1 MKLKFL
7 NLSNGFI
14 LLTILVVWLI
24 TANVISPYL
33 HFSFQQIGFFTG
45 FEFFRNYSTYP
56 GGLADY
62 LGVFISQFFSF
73 NSIGSLIIVAIAA
86 LQGFI
91 ALAIVKS
98 LAGEIKLRYTIF
110 TAILLFGVIVMG
122 DYRYP
127 YYASIR
133 LLFAYIFTLGFFIV
147 NSKWPKLSAF
157 IWIIFAST
165 LFYIASGSALIVFA
179 LSTSILFIITHKQRI
194 WLLVPPYFLIIAGLL
209 PYLGYKFLFQ
219 ITLNNI
225 YKITMVKPPEQLAY
239 VPGIPLYIYYSILPA
254 ILMGVLIFI
263 HLKKKEPVKAPVIQ
277 SKKSVKVAPATG
289 FYQKMPISLLIQVTI
304 CATFGYF
311 LFVKSLDPFK
321 KKLIIVEYYA
331 ENEQWAKILKLAE
344 EIERYDFRV
353 NFQVNRAYSHLGQL
367 PDLLFN
373 YPQLLGSFGLF
384 VDPSMIIGS
393 SSMPTSDLYFD
404 LGFMNESQ
412 HWAFEA
418 ETLLPNSPRI
428 LKRLVMIN
436 LVNRKYNVAR
446 QFLNVL
452 DKNMLCHDWVRKYEK
467 YVSDT
472 TLAAM
477 DKVIVEKRLFTPH
490 KAIIGPG
497 TTEGLK
503 LLIETNKNN
512 RMAYDYLLTLDLLDS
527 HLSEFIAYLQYY
539 KQYYSKTMPRAW
551 EEALTIYIIKNK
563 SFPAFVTEETVSK
576 NCRQRIL
583 NFNKVIKSFNNNLPA
598 AKSMLSQDFGSSY
611 FYYIMYLSP
620 KVTNVLESKV
630 QIR

>member
-194 WLLVPPYFLIIAGLL
+194 RLLVPPYFLIIAGLL